1 MRSRGKSPGQVCK
14 GEGGVGVMVQ
24 VRCVR
29 VKGGDK
35 GAGQVCKGGGKSPGQ
50 VCKCEGWG

>member
-1 MRSRGKSPGQVCK
+1 MVAVVVKLQVR
-14 GEGGVGVMVQ
+14 VGIKVQ

-35 GAGQVCKGGGKSPGQ
+35 GPGQVCKGEGQ
-50 VCKCEGWG
+50 RFRSGV